1 MSKTIKTLTAL
12 LMISDGPESKKSLC
26 EKFEIDN
33 EELESLIKHSFYVK
47 QSNMHIEQMTCSM
60 NNKSFMNITGP

>member
-26 EKFEIDN
+26 EKFEMNN
-33 EELESLIKHSFYVK
+33 EELDELRRKK
-47 QSNMHIEQMTCSM
+47 GNSN
-60 NNKSFMNITGP
+60 K

>member
-33 EELESLIKHSFYVK
+33 EELESLINLKNGSI
-47 QSNMHIEQMTCSM
+47 SIHISTNWNFNCDFLC
-60 NNKSFMNITGP
+60 NLL

>member
-1 MSKTIKTLTAL
+1 MSKTIQTLTAL

-33 EELESLIKHSFYVK
+33 EELESLISVINYSFHEK
-47 QSNMHIEQMTCSM
+47 N
-60 NNKSFMNITGP
+60 